1 LDLEPAFRQ
10 VAFLNPNGIPLAQMS
25 RLSSTLSAQFKNQ
38 FRGDVLTVTEKAERF
53 VSPIYIDSSTSE
65 PLTLIAVPVRN
76 AFGDFQGV
84 LVAELNVKFMW
95 DLVDQLRVGD
105 TGYAYVVDNQ
115 GNLIA
120 FGDIARV
127 LSGENI
133 KGNYEVQ
140 EFLQNPSEA
149 GDVTPTVTSYTGLT
163 GKTVVGYHEPL
174 GTPSWAVVVE
184 LPTTEAYQPITKY
197 LQLSMATILAFA
209 ILAGLAGVA
218 LARRLAAPLI
228 DLSSVASEI
237 AGGNLG
243 LQAKVGGPAEIANVA
258 TTFNTMTSQLREMI
272 GSLEQRVA
280 DRTRD
285 LATVAEVSTA
295 TSTILETKRLL
306 QEVVDLTKE
315 RFHFYHSHIYL
326 LDDAGSNLVLASGA
340 GEPGRLMVA
349 EGRSIPFDREQSL
362 VARAARERNGVTV
375 NDVTQAPDFLPNP
388 LLPDTRSELAVP
400 MIVGDKVIGVFDVQ
414 SDQIGRFTEA
424 DINIQTTLASQVAV
438 ALQNVRQYEDAQR
451 TSAQLSE
458 ALDIARLANWEYDVA
473 RDRFIFN
480 DHFYSIFRTT
490 AEREGGYELSSAD
503 YAERLVHPDDLPM
516 VGAAIEKALA
526 STDKH
531 YRTQLEH
538 RILYRDGSGT
548 GYISVEVHI
557 ERDDQGRIL
566 RYYGANQDITERKVL
581 QGQLAQRARQQES
594 INLITQRIQAAPT
607 IEEAMQV
614 AARELGYALGQ
625 KQTLVSLESG
635 ILNSEH
641 EGLK

>member
-1 LDLEPAFRQ
+1 
-10 VAFLNPNGIPLAQMS
+10 
-25 RLSSTLSAQFKNQ
+25 
-38 FRGDVLTVTEKAERF
+38 
-53 VSPIYIDSSTSE
+53 
-65 PLTLIAVPVRN
+65 
-76 AFGDFQGV
+76 
-84 LVAELNVKFMW
+84 
-95 DLVDQLRVGD
+95 
-105 TGYAYVVDNQ
+105 
-115 GNLIA
+115 
-120 FGDIARV
+120 
-127 LSGENI
+127 
-133 KGNYEVQ
+133 
-140 EFLQNPSEA
+140 
-149 GDVTPTVTSYTGLT
+149 
-163 GKTVVGYHEPL
+163 
-174 GTPSWAVVVE
+174 
-184 LPTTEAYQPITKY
+184 
-197 LQLSMATILAFA
+197 
-209 ILAGLAGVA
+209 
-218 LARRLAAPLI
+218 
-228 DLSSVASEI
+228 
-237 AGGNLG
+237 
-243 LQAKVGGPAEIANVA
+243 
-258 TTFNTMTSQLREMI
+258 
-272 GSLEQRVA
+272 
-280 DRTRD
+280 
-285 LATVAEVSTA
+285 
-295 TSTILETKRLL
+295 
-306 QEVVDLTKE
+306 
-315 RFHFYHSHIYL
+315 
-326 LDDAGSNLVLASGA
+326 
-340 GEPGRLMVA
+340 
-349 EGRSIPFDREQSL
+349 
-362 VARAARERNGVTV
+362 
-375 NDVTQAPDFLPNP
+375 
-388 LLPDTRSELAVP
+388 